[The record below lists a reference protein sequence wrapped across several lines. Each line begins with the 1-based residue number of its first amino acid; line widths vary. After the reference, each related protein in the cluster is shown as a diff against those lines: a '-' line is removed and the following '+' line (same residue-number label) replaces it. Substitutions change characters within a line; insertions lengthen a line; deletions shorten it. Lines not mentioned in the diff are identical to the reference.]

1 MTEPSQSLNMI
12 DDVESTRALGWCD
25 YPRGVIAARSGMMGM
40 TGSSEALVVV
50 ALRSDKKYSIKCYR
64 HGEFGKRGDGGP
76 AIWSRVGSTIGL
88 TPAYIAVEAIE
99 AWAREIE
106 AEIDWEQLI
115 GGLRHAYP
123 ALAPLCDQLDV
134 AVAGR

>member
-1 MTEPSQSLNMI
+1 MTEPSKSLNFI

-40 TGSSEALVVV
+40 AGASEALVVV

-76 AIWSRVGSTIGL
+76 AIWSRVGSTIGV
-88 TPAYIAVEAIE
+88 TPAYIAVDAIE

-115 GGLRHAYP
+115 GSLRHAYP
-123 ALAPLCDQLDV
+123 ASAPLCDQLDV
-134 AVAGR
+134 AVACR